1 MRSCNGHGLARPS
14 SGSTSVPPPAMFYAI
29 LPAIV
34 TYLAMVEVAKKGFTV
49 GSAHLTSR
57 GEPTRRRGVRYR
69 YAAGLGQCVH
79 LI

>member
-29 LPAIV
+29 LAAIV

-49 GSAHLTSR
+49 GSGT
-57 GEPTRRRGVRYR
+57 
-69 YAAGLGQCVH
+69 
-79 LI
+79 